1 MGLGNLE
8 TMATHLNST
17 VALQLYLFACVIV
30 FLLAIGPFLSDPS
43 RPKNHLGSWAFLL
56 LAMALSPIT
65 LPNMIKKIMLKRWMG
80 HKDPSTAIKLPR
92 LPLYRF

>member
-1 MGLGNLE
+1 MRLGNLKI
-8 TMATHLNST
+8 MATQLNSIM
-17 VALQLYLFACVIV
+17 VLRLYLFTCLMV

-65 LPNMIKKIMLKRWMG
+65 LPNMIKKSMLKKWMG
-80 HKDPSTAIKLPR
+80 HKDPSTSINLPI
-92 LPLYRF
+92 YRF